1 MLKFAISASASAL
14 LRALLQRAY
23 VRRDRI
29 LLIELRS
36 TDRQSLTLT
45 GERHEISLRIPPPD
59 ADKVARRLVDGL
71 EDAEFVIPGLIVAD
85 IALAGEIE
93 RAPDGSLAL
102 TIEALTVSE

>member
-1 MLKFAISASASAL
+1 MLKIRISVAASGL
-14 LRALLQRAY
+14 LRALLRRAG

-29 LLIELRS
+29 FLIELRS
-36 TDRQSLTLT
+36 TDWQSLTLT

-59 ADKVARRLVDGL
+59 PDQVARRLVDRL
-71 EDAEFVIPGLIVAD
+71 EDAQFAIPGQIVAD
-85 IALAGEIE
+85 IAVAGEIE